1 MMLNSDNFG
10 VMAFSISLVGAALL
24 VGACRDRPDA
34 NVASTAFEVP
44 GAMRKV
50 QVDTG
55 QEPGRKMIDISS
67 AESLDALRQWMS
79 TCRPIELIATYPAPC
94 NVMHVTFLDGTRVDV
109 AFSDPGTSYAI
120 LDLGGN
126 TAWRQRCR
134 AFLSYVSG
142 LRKLK
147 NAVSAIQVIFDR
159 ILRRKRK

>member
-67 AESLDALRQWMS
+67 AESLDALRQM
-79 TCRPIELIATYPAPC
+79 PGIPELREWLAEVEER
-94 NVMHVTFLDGTRVDV
+94 NKRNSGNFRQ
-109 AFSDPGTSYAI
+109 DP
-120 LDLGGN
+120 
-126 TAWRQRCR
+126 
-134 AFLSYVSG
+134 
-142 LRKLK
+142 
-147 NAVSAIQVIFDR
+147 
-159 ILRRKRK
+159 